1 MNAIMNGI
9 MVVVTLVTVTILCVS
24 QSAAQAVVGQ
34 SIKVEV
40 AQAPTAT
47 IQKMREEYRR
57 PKFISFPK
65 DNPYTAAKAALGKK
79 LYFDTRLSGKNAQSC
94 ASCHN
99 PGFGWGDGLP
109 VGVGHLMNPLGRR
122 SPTIINA
129 AFGQIFMWDG
139 RAGSLEEQALGPIQA
154 DVEMA
159 LPLDQLLIRLN
170 AIPEYGPLFEAAFPG
185 KKISAD
191 SIAKAIATYERT
203 IVSGPAPFDAWIEGN
218 EKAISEEAKRGFV
231 LFNTKGQCNLCH
243 AGWNFTDDSFHD
255 IGLTSTDIG
264 RGKFLKVVEKAQ
276 YAFKT
281 PGLREINRRGPYMHD
296 GSISDLAA
304 VIEHYDRGGVVRESR
319 ADMVKPLS
327 LSQQEKS
334 DLIVFLN
341 TLTSDV
347 DPTIVPNL
355 PR

>member
-1 MNAIMNGI
+1 
-9 MVVVTLVTVTILCVS
+9 
-24 QSAAQAVVGQ
+24 
-34 SIKVEV
+34 
-40 AQAPTAT
+40 
-47 IQKMREEYRR
+47 
-57 PKFISFPK
+57 
-65 DNPYTAAKAALGKK
+65 
-79 LYFDTRLSGKNAQSC
+79 
-94 ASCHN
+94 
-99 PGFGWGDGLP
+99 
-109 VGVGHLMNPLGRR
+109 
-122 SPTIINA
+122 
-129 AFGQIFMWDG
+129 
-139 RAGSLEEQALGPIQA
+139 
-154 DVEMA
+154 
-159 LPLDQLLIRLN
+159 
-170 AIPEYGPLFEAAFPG
+170 
-185 KKISAD
+185 
-191 SIAKAIATYERT
+191 
-203 IVSGPAPFDAWIEGN
+203 
-218 EKAISEEAKRGFV
+218 
-231 LFNTKGQCNLCH
+231 LCH